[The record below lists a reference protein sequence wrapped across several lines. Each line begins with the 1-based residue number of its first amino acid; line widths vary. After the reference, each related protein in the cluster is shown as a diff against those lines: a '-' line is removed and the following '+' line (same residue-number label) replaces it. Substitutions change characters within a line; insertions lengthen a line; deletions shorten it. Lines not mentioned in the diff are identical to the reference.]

1 MNNTRVLPLKI
12 LVLLLTLTSLPNAQ
26 LPGPKRK
33 TFHVTEV
40 SKSDD
45 ECFACAATQIRVSG
59 FVKEPGHSKI
69 QYDLDCTEVT
79 PLPQN
84 KTATRTACARVEAGE
99 DYVAKLYPTAVSF
112 WGEGQHVEGAVM
124 LLYNIAS
131 QREMH

>member
-1 MNNTRVLPLKI
+1 MINNTRVLSLTI

-26 LPGPKRK
+26 LPEPKRK

-40 SKSDD
+40 SESDAP
-45 ECFACAATQIRVSG
+45 EGCFACAATLIRVSG

-84 KTATRTACARVEAGE
+84 KTATRTVCARVEAG
-99 DYVAKLYPTAVSF
+99 
-112 WGEGQHVEGAVM
+112 
-124 LLYNIAS
+124 
-131 QREMH
+131 